1 MTSCHDLV
9 QNEMGWNLVSED
21 PQIFYSYKIWN
32 LGGGLKPTRVSDP
45 LAAYLLRPFCL
56 LLLSRNTSLQ
66 GFGAFCHWDF
76 FSLFLWT
83 SSSVAYS
90 FVVCIF
96 FFCF

>member
-56 LLLSRNTSLQ
+56 LLLSRSTWLCSILSLR
-66 GFGAFCHWDF
+66 F
-76 FSLFLWT
+76 LFL
-83 SSSVAYS
+83 V
-90 FVVCIF
+90 FVDF
-96 FFCF
+96 